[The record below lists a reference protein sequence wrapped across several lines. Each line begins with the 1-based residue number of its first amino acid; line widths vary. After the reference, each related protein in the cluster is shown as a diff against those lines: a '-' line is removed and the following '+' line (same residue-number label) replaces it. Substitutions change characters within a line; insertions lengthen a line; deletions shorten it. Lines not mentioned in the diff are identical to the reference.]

1 MNTFSIFSG
10 LEPLIIRPDSLFVNI
25 GERTNLSGSAKFRR
39 LILSENYEEALEVA
53 RQQILNG
60 AQIIDVNLDDALL
73 DSEKVMQTF
82 LRYVAGEPDIA
93 KVPVM
98 IDSSKWSVIETGLK
112 NIQGK
117 GIVNSISLKEG
128 ETLFLEQALITR
140 KYGAGIVVMAFDE
153 HGQADT
159 YDRKVEI
166 CTRSYDLLVSK
177 AGFLPQDIILD
188 PNIFAVA
195 TGIPEHN
202 LYAMDYIEAC
212 RTIKQTLP
220 GCLVSGG
227 ISNLS
232 FSFRG
237 NNYIREAMHSI
248 FLYHAIKAGMDMGIV
263 NPGQLTV
270 YDDVPLDLKDAI
282 ENVLFNRT
290 NDATERL
297 LAIATEFEGSIK
309 TSQVGQ
315 PWRKKSLHDR
325 IKHSLV
331 EGLQEFIE
339 EDMNAALESFDDP
352 LDIIEGPLMQGMDI
366 VGDLFGSGKM
376 FLPQVVKSARVM
388 KKTVNFL
395 EPFINEKTDRGRL
408 KKRGTILLATVKGD
422 VHDIGKNI
430 VGTILQCNNYKVI
443 DLGVMVPYQQI
454 ISTALT
460 EKVDII
466 GLSGL
471 ITPSLD
477 QMVQVAKEF
486 ANRGIVTPLLIGGAT
501 ASQTHTALRIN
512 PEYKRTVYVSD
523 ASRAISVVAKLLDI
537 QKRSIYLQ
545 QVNDDY
551 EKIRDNYGRQS
562 TVSRIIPLQEARVNR
577 YAEDWNRFKS
587 VKPNLKGVETFSN
600 IALGELRDYIDWS
613 PFFHTWELKGIYPQ
627 ILKHAE
633 FGNQAKTLYNDA
645 NHMLDQIIN
654 NSQLTANAIIGIFP
668 ANAIGDDLELYTD
681 EDQTG
686 IIAELHFL
694 RQQIKKSGKRTN
706 LSLADFIT
714 PKNVGFTDWIGCF
727 VASVGSEVSEMVGQF
742 RKEGDDYQ
750 AIMLEALADRLAE
763 ALAEYMH
770 ERLRKEYWGYDSN
783 EILTREQLIKEEF
796 KGIRPA
802 PGYPACP
809 DHTEKE
815 SIWKLLNV
823 EKNIGVVLT
832 ESFAMSPVSSVC
844 GWYFAHPRSKYFSI
858 SKIGRDQIVDYAT
871 RKGMDIKNVEKW
883 LRPYLAYEPD
893 LYTASR

>member
-10 LEPLIIRPDSLFVNI
+10 LEPLVIRPDSLFVNV
-25 GERTNLSGSAKFRR
+25 GERTNVSGSVKFRR

-53 RQQILNG
+53 GQQIQNG

-73 DSEKVMQTF
+73 NSEKAMQTF

-93 KVPVM
+93 KVPIM

-128 ETLFLEQALITR
+128 EKPFLEQASLIR
-140 KYGAGIVVMAFDE
+140 KYGAGVVVMAFDE
-153 HGQADT
+153 QGQADT

-166 CTRSYDLLVSK
+166 CTRNYDLLIRK

-202 LYAMDYIEAC
+202 YYAMDYIEAC

-227 ISNLS
+227 VSNLS

-237 NNYIREAMHSI
+237 NNQIREAMHSI

-270 YDDVPLDLKDAI
+270 YDDIPLDLKDAI

-290 NDATERL
+290 DDATERL
-297 LAIATEFEGSIK
+297 LAIATEFKGSVK
-309 TSQVGQ
+309 TDRISHT
-315 PWRKKSLHDR
+315 WRKKPLTDR

-331 EGLQEFIE
+331 EGLQEFVE
-339 EDMNAALESFDDP
+339 ADMNVALETFADP

-388 KKTVNFL
+388 KKSVNYL
-395 EPFINEKTDRGRL
+395 EPFINEKTDRARL
-408 KKRGTILLATVKGD
+408 KKRGTVLLATVKGD

-454 ISTALT
+454 ISTALA

-486 ANRGIVTPLLIGGAT
+486 ANRGIAIPLLIGGAT
-501 ASQTHTALRIN
+501 TSQTHTALRID
-512 PEYKRTVYVSD
+512 PKYKRTVYVRD
-523 ASRAISVVAKLLDI
+523 ASRAIGVVAELLDP

-551 EKIRDNYGRQS
+551 EKIRINYGKKT
-562 TVSRIIPLQEARVNR
+562 TVSRVIPLREARENNFM
-577 YAEDWNRFKS
+577 EDWNKFKP
-587 VKPNLKGVETFSN
+587 VEPNQKGVEVFSN
-600 IALGELRDYIDWS
+600 VALGELREYIDWS
-613 PFFHTWELKGIYPQ
+613 PFFHTWELKGKYPQ
-627 ILKHAE
+627 ILKHAK
-633 FGNQAKTLYNDA
+633 FGHQAKTIYADA
-645 NHMLDQIIN
+645 NQMLDQIIN
-654 NSQLTANAIIGIFP
+654 NSQLTANAVIGIFP
-668 ANAIGDDLELYTD
+668 ANAIGDDVELYTD
-681 EDQTG
+681 EDRSG
-686 IIAELHFL
+686 IMAELHFL

-706 LSLADFIT
+706 LCLTDFIV
-714 PKNVGFTDWIGCF
+714 PKNVGIMDWIGCF
-727 VASVGSEVSEMVGQF
+727 VASVGSEVAERKRQLK
-742 RKEGDDYQ
+742 KEGDDYQ

-770 ERLRKEYWGYDSN
+770 ERLRKEFWGYDSN
-783 EILTREQLIKEEF
+783 EILTQEQLIKEEF
-796 KGIRPA
+796 NGIRPA

-815 SIWKLLNV
+815 SLWKLLNV

-832 ESFAMSPVSSVC
+832 ESFAMNPVSSVC
-844 GWYFAHPRSKYFSI
+844 GWYFAHPQSKYFSI
-858 SKIGRDQIVDYAT
+858 SKIGRDQIVNYAT
-871 RKGMDIKNVEKW
+871 RKGMDIKIVEKW
-883 LRPYLAYEPD
+883 LQSYLAYEPD